1 MYRDVSSRQ
10 LIAMVAVAAFVGVA
24 VLVPDSAWRWLF
36 PATAVL
42 NGLSLVRRWR
52 QRGEQERQ

>member
-24 VLVPDSAWRWLF
+24 VLVPDGARHWL
-36 PATAVL
+36 AVAVAVL
-42 NGLSLVRRWR
+42 NGLSLVRWWR
-52 QRGEQERQ
+52 QRGEQERR